1 MLTKDRIGALLMLAF
16 SAAYGALS
24 VRIPLLPFQE
34 AAAFTAR
41 TGPEALAVLG
51 AVLSLMLLVRP
62 GGSAPET
69 AGFAWGRAA
78 ILCGLMLFYAAT
90 VRPLGFIPATTL
102 FLIGGFL
109 ALGERRPLVLI
120 GASVPVVVAFWALM
134 AEGLDVYVAPLPEAV
149 MEAMG

>member
-16 SAAYGALS
+16 SIAYGLLS
-24 VRIPLLPFQE
+24 YRIPLLPFQE

-41 TGPEALAVLG
+41 TGPKALAVLG
-51 AVLSLMLLVRP
+51 IVLSLMLLVKP
-62 GGSAPET
+62 GGEAPDTE
-69 AGFAWGRAA
+69 GFTWGRGA

-102 FLIGGFL
+102 FLLGGFL
-109 ALGERRPLVLI
+109 TLGERRWGVLL

-134 AEGLDVYVAPLPEAV
+134 DMGLDVTVRPFPAFL
-149 MEAMG
+149 MN